1 MCTAPCSKVVRWWI
15 LLSPKGFD
23 TMANYQRTDRISEE
37 VKKNLSDIIRELKDP
52 RIPLMTS
59 VVSVNVTKDLKYA
72 KAYIS
77 VMGDDEAKKAAIE
90 GLKSASGFIRKE
102 IGNRVLLRALPQ
114 FSFEIDDS
122 IEHGAHINELLNSVI
137 RNAPKEEDEIDE

>member
-1 MCTAPCSKVVRWWI
+1 
-15 LLSPKGFD
+15 
-23 TMANYQRTDRISEE
+23 MANYQRTDRISEE